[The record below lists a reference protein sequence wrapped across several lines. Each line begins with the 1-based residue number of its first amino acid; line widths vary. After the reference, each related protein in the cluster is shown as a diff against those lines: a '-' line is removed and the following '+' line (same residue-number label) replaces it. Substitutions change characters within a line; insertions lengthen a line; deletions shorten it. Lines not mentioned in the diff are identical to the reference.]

1 MKDKLLAWTA
11 VAALG
16 VKPKYN
22 GDWWEVCYQESYS
35 GEYHTIVGIGQTV
48 EEAVLDFY
56 NALTSTKTENE

>member
-1 MKDKLLAWTA
+1 MEALIAWLAI
-11 VAALG
+11 AALG
-16 VKPKYN
+16 VKPKYI

-56 NALTSTKTENE
+56 KELQNENRE